1 MLLDFLGDF
10 EGKQHSM
17 VILAAEWG
25 SDQDWSRVLVLAATS
40 WESGGIWHDHIMFD
54 EHSMVTGI

>member
-1 MLLDFLGDF
+1 MLPSSFWWDF

-25 SDQDWSRVLVLAATS
+25 SDKDWSRVLVLAATS
-40 WESGGIWHDHIMFD
+40 WEIRHIMFD

>member
-1 MLLDFLGDF
+1 
-10 EGKQHSM
+10 M

-25 SDQDWSRVLVLAATS
+25 SDKDWSRVLVLAATS
-40 WESGGIWHDHIMFD
+40 WEIRHIMFD

>member
-1 MLLDFLGDF
+1 MLPSIFLGDF

-25 SDQDWSRVLVLAATS
+25 SDQDWSRLLVLAAPS
-40 WESGGIWHDHIMFD
+40 WEIRRHLA
-54 EHSMVTGI
+54 